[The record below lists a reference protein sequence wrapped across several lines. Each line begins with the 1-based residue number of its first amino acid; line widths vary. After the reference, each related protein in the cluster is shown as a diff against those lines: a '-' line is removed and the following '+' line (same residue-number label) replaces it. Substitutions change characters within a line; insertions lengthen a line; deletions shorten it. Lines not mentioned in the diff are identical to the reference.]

1 MKKLI
6 TAHGLTFEPLIDS
19 TEIAARVAAIGHEIQ
34 EAYQTKHPLFL
45 CVLNGAFVFAADLL
59 RACEIAC
66 EVSFVRLASYDG
78 MASKGEIKT
87 VLGVDADLKG
97 RHIIVVEDIVD
108 SGRTLHH
115 FMSDLKKLEP
125 ASIALAVLLVKPD
138 AIEFPVQIDYKGFDI
153 ANKFV
158 VGYGLDYDGLCRNLK
173 DVYQLY
179 TEDE

>member
-108 SGRTLHH
+108 SGL
-115 FMSDLKKLEP
+115 SAQYLKRRVQSMKP
-125 ASIALAVLLVKPD
+125 ASVKFVSLLTKTDSLKVD
-138 AIEFPVQIDYKGFDI
+138 VDIDYVGFEID
-153 ANKFV
+153 NKFV
-158 VGYGLDYDGLCRNLK
+158 VGYGLDYKQQKRN
-173 DVYQLY
+173 VNAIYQLVQGS
-179 TEDE
+179 